1 MEEERIEMEDKIA
14 KVIESQRDKQL
25 ELVANLKEFYHAENS
40 SAEEEINYQ
49 KEMFL
54 NEIDSLVKI
63 IRLKD
68 SDAKRNLI
76 FRETERIEFKL
87 LTESV
92 ENENNELRKK
102 ISWMKRKEIEEL
114 ELLKVKMAVLHENDI
129 QQLVKIYDAKIENL
143 SRELKTIRE
152 DFEKMESD
160 YITEKNNHYTTKKKY
175 DFTVSRLNEEVL
187 ILKTGMTD
195 MEKDFK

>member
-25 ELVANLKEFYHAENS
+25 ELVANLKEFYHSENS
-40 SAEEEINYQ
+40 SAQEEINYQ